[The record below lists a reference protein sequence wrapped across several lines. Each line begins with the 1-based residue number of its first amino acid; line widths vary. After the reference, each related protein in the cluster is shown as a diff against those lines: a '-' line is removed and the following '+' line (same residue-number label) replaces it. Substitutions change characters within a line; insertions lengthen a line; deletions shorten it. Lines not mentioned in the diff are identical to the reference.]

1 MNFVYQAKV
10 VGLNFHKVQNAVEQG
25 DYVILVADTEN
36 PVDSDAIAV
45 YNGER
50 ELVGYIAN
58 SDKTLSPNNRRNG
71 NISATELKGNLDFS
85 NREYYGEIIRVYKS
99 CIYLEVNE
107 GKWSYIQPVEDVST
121 VTFSNTVDIDE
132 PSEIEALKSEVESL
146 KALVV
151 DLQDQ
156 VANLKTIVTIG
167 GEDNSSPK
175 TSDGRTLYSV
185 VGLSHFEGQ
194 NHLGYELSIE
204 QVTVPVND
212 LFAEVVF
219 LVRSGSYERRNI
231 LKLVDAFDKANKLSY
246 GSLKS
251 FVDYVYNSIR
261 YYTNSKA
268 VNLLKEVVITINRY
282 LEYNYYFLS

>member
-85 NREYYGEIIRVYKS
+85 NREYYGEVIRVYKS

-146 KALVV
+146 KGAVA
-151 DLQDQ
+151 DLQEQIDS
-156 VANLKTIVTIG
+156 LKTLVTVG
-167 GEDNSSPK
+167 SEDNSSPS
-175 TSDGRTLYSV
+175 TSDGRVLYSV
-185 VGLSHFEGQ
+185 VGLSHFDGQ
-194 NHLGYELSIE
+194 DHLGYELSIE
-204 QVTVPVND
+204 EEPIFEGAKGTA
-212 LFAEVVF
+212 L
-219 LVRSGSYERRNI
+219 Y
-231 LKLVDAFDKANKLSY
+231 
-246 GSLKS
+246 LKS
-251 FVDYVYNSIR
+251 GDYRVGVFPSIKKKQYCMDHNIPYCDSKTLKGKTFDGNVIIEEIVYGEYAVVSI
-261 YYTNSKA
+261 
-268 VNLLKEVVITINRY
+268 
-282 LEYNYYFLS
+282 

>member
-36 PVDSDAIAV
+36 PVDFDAIAV

-175 TSDGRTLYSV
+175 TSDGRTLYSI

-204 QVTVPVND
+204 EEPIFENAKGTALYLKSGDYRVG
-212 LFAEVVF
+212 VF
-219 LVRSGSYERRNI
+219 SSVKKKEYCEEHGIPYVEGN
-231 LKLVDAFDKANKLSY
+231 
-246 GSLKS
+246 SLKGRS
-251 FVDYVYNSIR
+251 FEGKVMIEEIVYNE
-261 YYTNSKA
+261 YC
-268 VNLLKEVVITINRY
+268 VI
-282 LEYNYYFLS
+282 SV

>member
-146 KALVV
+146 KGAVA
-151 DLQDQ
+151 DLQEQIDS
-156 VANLKTIVTIG
+156 LKTLVTVG
-167 GEDNSSPK
+167 SEDNSSPS
-175 TSDGRTLYSV
+175 TSDGRVLYSV
-185 VGLSHFEGQ
+185 VGLSHFDGQ
-194 NHLGYELSIE
+194 DHLGYELSIE
-204 QVTVPVND
+204 EEPIFEGAKGTALYLKSGDYRVG
-212 LFAEVVF
+212 VF
-219 LVRSGSYERRNI
+219 LSIKKKQYCMDHNI
-231 LKLVDAFDKANKLSY
+231 PYCDSKTLKGKTFDGNVIIEEIVY
-246 GSLKS
+246 GEYA
-251 FVDYVYNSIR
+251 VVSI
-261 YYTNSKA
+261 
-268 VNLLKEVVITINRY
+268 
-282 LEYNYYFLS
+282 

>member
-25 DYVILVADTEN
+25 DNVILVADTEN

-146 KALVV
+146 KGAVA
-151 DLQDQ
+151 DLQEQIDS
-156 VANLKTIVTIG
+156 LKTLVTVG
-167 GEDNSSPK
+167 SEDNSSPS
-175 TSDGRTLYSV
+175 TSDGRVLYSV
-185 VGLSHFEGQ
+185 VGLSHFDGQ
-194 NHLGYELSIE
+194 DHLGYELSIE
-204 QVTVPVND
+204 EEPIFEGAKGTA
-212 LFAEVVF
+212 L
-219 LVRSGSYERRNI
+219 Y
-231 LKLVDAFDKANKLSY
+231 
-246 GSLKS
+246 LKS
-251 FVDYVYNSIR
+251 GDYRVGVFPSIKKKQYCMDHNIPYCDSKTLKGKTFDGNVIIEEIVYGEYAVVSI
-261 YYTNSKA
+261 
-268 VNLLKEVVITINRY
+268 
-282 LEYNYYFLS
+282 

>member
-1 MNFVYQAKV
+1 MVHVPSN
-10 VGLNFHKVQNAVEQG
+10 E
-25 DYVILVADTEN
+25 
-36 PVDSDAIAV
+36 
-45 YNGER
+45 
-50 ELVGYIAN
+50 EL
-58 SDKTLSPNNRRNG
+58 
-71 NISATELKGNLDFS
+71 
-85 NREYYGEIIRVYKS
+85 
-99 CIYLEVNE
+99 
-107 GKWSYIQPVEDVST
+107 
-121 VTFSNTVDIDE
+121 
-132 PSEIEALKSEVESL
+132 
-146 KALVV
+146 
-151 DLQDQ
+151 
-156 VANLKTIVTIG
+156 
-167 GEDNSSPK
+167 
-175 TSDGRTLYSV
+175 
-185 VGLSHFEGQ
+185 
-194 NHLGYELSIE
+194 IE